1 MKKEDFDKYIIV
13 VLNQEELNE
22 MFLNLN
28 LEPQIIDF
36 DFPVVVYK
44 NRFEGVSINGIEKD
58 NLDKLRKEKF
68 NSKTVINY
76 STLKVYN

>member
-1 MKKEDFDKYIIV
+1 MKREYFDKYIIV
-13 VLNQEELNE
+13 VLNQEDLNE

-28 LEPQIIDF
+28 LEPQIIEF

>member
-28 LEPQIIDF
+28 LEPQIIEF

>member
-1 MKKEDFDKYIIV
+1 MKREYFDKYIIV

-28 LEPQIIDF
+28 LEPQIIEF

>member
-76 STLKVYN
+76 STFKEYN

>member
-1 MKKEDFDKYIIV
+1 MKREYFDKYIIV

-68 NSKTVINY
+68 NSKTVMNY
-76 STLKVYN
+76 STFKE

>member
-28 LEPQIIDF
+28 LESQIIDF

-76 STLKVYN
+76 STLKLYN